1 MTNKEKSNEEDII
14 LNYLLNKH
22 NFTYVS
28 VLGKGGFGSVYSIN
42 VNENN
47 FAYKIVR
54 LHKKKGKIEEFNK
67 AIKSIEKEFNYAKLL
82 RGKYCIRTLSIF
94 KDESEEF
101 PNTIAY
107 SAVMENALYSDLKYF
122 IYYFYK
128 GNLLHLNNYK
138 KYFKYISHLN
148 MTTIRFFAYQII
160 QSLDFLENH
169 NLCHCDFKPENFL
182 ISLGFIL
189 KISDFSLLKVVEKN
203 KKVKLTSSTWNIKAP
218 EYYTSTKE
226 IKSEDAIK
234 VDIYGFG
241 LILYYMLTYKH
252 LLDPEDKEKLSN
264 KEISSEEKFEYL
276 NKKLLDK
283 SEEIKNFENVDQG
296 LKNLIIECINP
307 EISKRPNV
315 ENLLEND
322 WVNENIDEIN
332 QVYDINDHEEIKL
345 FIEFQKT
352 SNKNNNKFKNR
363 KRKKNLFFK
372 KKKMEIQN

>member
-1 MTNKEKSNEEDII
+1 MSKDQPNDPI
-14 LNYLLNKH
+14 LEFLLKKH
-22 NFTYVS
+22 KFSFDS

-47 FAYKIVR
+47 FAYKIVKV
-54 LHKKKGKIEEFNK
+54 KKDLNSNELTET
-67 AIKSIEKEFNYAKLL
+67 IKSIEKEFSYAKIL

-94 KDESEEF
+94 KDEDNKN
-101 PNTIAY
+101 PKIIAY
-107 SAVMENALYSDLKYF
+107 SAVMEKALYSDLKYF

-138 KYFKYISHLN
+138 KYFKKISHLN
-148 MTTIRFFAYQII
+148 MMTIRFFAYQMI

-182 ISLGFIL
+182 ITLGFIV

>member
-138 KYFKYISHLN
+138 KYFKYIS
-148 MTTIRFFAYQII
+148 I
-160 QSLDFLENH
+160 
-169 NLCHCDFKPENFL
+169 
-182 ISLGFIL
+182 
-189 KISDFSLLKVVEKN
+189 
-203 KKVKLTSSTWNIKAP
+203 
-218 EYYTSTKE
+218 
-226 IKSEDAIK
+226 
-234 VDIYGFG
+234 
-241 LILYYMLTYKH
+241 
-252 LLDPEDKEKLSN
+252 
-264 KEISSEEKFEYL
+264 
-276 NKKLLDK
+276 
-283 SEEIKNFENVDQG
+283 
-296 LKNLIIECINP
+296 
-307 EISKRPNV
+307 
-315 ENLLEND
+315 
-322 WVNENIDEIN
+322 
-332 QVYDINDHEEIKL
+332 
-345 FIEFQKT
+345 
-352 SNKNNNKFKNR
+352 
-363 KRKKNLFFK
+363 
-372 KKKMEIQN
+372 